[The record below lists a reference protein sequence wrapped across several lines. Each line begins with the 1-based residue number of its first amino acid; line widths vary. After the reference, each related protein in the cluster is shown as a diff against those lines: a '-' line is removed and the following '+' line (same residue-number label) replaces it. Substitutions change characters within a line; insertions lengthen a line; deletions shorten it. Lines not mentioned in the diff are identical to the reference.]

1 MAVPSTSTPKP
12 RPPSCIVPH
21 PATPVQVC
29 RNKKTGALHFYFV
42 GHKEVFSGPM
52 FPPITEMAL
61 DYPTGYLLPE
71 VELYRGTSTGSG
83 KEVVVHYLT
92 YSNQLRV
99 STYYADNEYDT
110 NKPYIFTIDSDGR
123 VTHLAW

>member
-1 MAVPSTSTPKP
+1 MA
-12 RPPSCIVPH
+12 
-21 PATPVQVC
+21 
-29 RNKKTGALHFYFV
+29 
-42 GHKEVFSGPM
+42 FSY
-52 FPPITEMAL
+52 PIDHL
-61 DYPTGYLLPE
+61 PPE
-71 VELYRGTSTGSG
+71 VELFRGASPGTG

-110 NKPYIFTIDSDGR
+110 NKPYIFTIDSEGK